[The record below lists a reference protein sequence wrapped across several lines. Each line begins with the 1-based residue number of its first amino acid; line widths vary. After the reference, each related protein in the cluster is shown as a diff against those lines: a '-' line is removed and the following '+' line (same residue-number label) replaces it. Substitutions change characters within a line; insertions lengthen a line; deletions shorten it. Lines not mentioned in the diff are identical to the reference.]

1 MFNLT
6 SKKYIFFGISLLV
19 ILPGLLALL
28 FWGLN
33 PGIDFTGGTT
43 VDLRFQNALSS
54 DASNNVAQV
63 FATEGKAKDV
73 KIYLSQALHSGG
85 AQTFWVQL
93 NVPVDDAVQKEI
105 LARLQ
110 APGDKLGTV
119 KALPPLN
126 QATLDG
132 GKTHFSL
139 LPFQITPPSNTSGN
153 PAFTV
158 TTQEVQGYIT
168 AKPLPNTSVV
178 AAT

>member
-93 NVPVDDAVQKEI
+93 TFPLTMPCRKRFWRAC
-105 LARLQ
+105 RL
-110 APGDKLGTV
+110 P
-119 KALPPLN
+119 
-126 QATLDG
+126 ATSWELSR
-132 GKTHFSL
+132 HC
-139 LPFQITPPSNTSGN
+139 PH
-153 PAFTV
+153 
-158 TTQEVQGYIT
+158 
-168 AKPLPNTSVV
+168 
-178 AAT
+178 